1 MITTQSTTS
10 STLLRL
16 NGLAVAAGSRLLLSD
31 LDLTLA
37 PGERVALSGPSGSGK
52 TTLLRTITGLID
64 AAAGAVELNG
74 SCPDELRWPCFR
86 RRTVLVEQRP
96 VLLAGT
102 VRDNL
107 ARPFS
112 YRTATSS
119 FPAARAEELLT
130 HLGLPED
137 ILAQEALSLSQG
149 EQQRICLMRAVL
161 LEPQVMLLDE
171 PTSALDEDATAAV
184 EALVRAETETRGA
197 AALIVTHS
205 RDQSRRWCHRIH
217 DLAAHLVEAHRP

>member
-1 MITTQSTTS
+1 MITQSTAS
-10 STLLRL
+10 SCLLRL
-16 NGLAVAAGSRLLLSD
+16 RGLAVAAGSRPLLSD

-64 AAAGAVELNG
+64 PAAGTVELNG

-96 VLLAGT
+96 VLLAGS

-112 YRTATSS
+112 YRSATSA

-130 HLGLPED
+130 RLGLSED
-137 ILAQEALSLSQG
+137 VLAQEATSLSQG
-149 EQQRICLMRAVL
+149 EQQRICLVRAVL

-171 PTSALDEDATAAV
+171 PTSALDEGATAAV
-184 EALVRAETETRGA
+184 EALVSTETETRGA
-197 AALIVTHS
+197 AALIVTHN
-205 RDQSRRWCHRIH
+205 RDQSHRWCHRIH
-217 DLAAHLVEAHRP
+217 DLAAHRVEVRSP